1 MKKLIYPV
9 LGLAFVLTVQSCIDN
24 SKAKYYNEKTL
35 VDDLGI
41 SLIKNG
47 LEGGLTEIKAS
58 TLAEAN
64 SKNPAVINFA
74 KMIIADHTKADSTLK
89 WMEFDKMM
97 TEKDT
102 VNEEHLVMIDSLSKK
117 TGSEFDK
124 AYLEMMIKDHE
135 EAIDLF
141 TEASDDKNQTIQDFA
156 TKTLPTLKMH
166 LDSAQTLAASLK

>member
-9 LGLAFVLTVQSCIDN
+9 LGLAFVLTVQSCMDN
-24 SKAKYYNEKTL
+24 IKAKYYNEKTL
-35 VDDLGI
+35 VDDVGV

-58 TLAEAN
+58 VLAQAN
-64 SKNPAVINFA
+64 SKNPAVIKFA
-74 KMIIADHTKADSTLK
+74 EMIVADHSKADSTLK
-89 WMEFDKMM
+89 WMEFDKMI

-102 VNEEHLVMIDSLSKK
+102 INEEHSAMIDSLSKK
-117 TGSEFDK
+117 TGPEFDK
-124 AYLEMMIKDHE
+124 AYLAMMIKDHE

-156 TKTLPTLKMH
+156 SNTLPTLKMH
-166 LDSAQTLAASLK
+166 LDSAKSLAASLK